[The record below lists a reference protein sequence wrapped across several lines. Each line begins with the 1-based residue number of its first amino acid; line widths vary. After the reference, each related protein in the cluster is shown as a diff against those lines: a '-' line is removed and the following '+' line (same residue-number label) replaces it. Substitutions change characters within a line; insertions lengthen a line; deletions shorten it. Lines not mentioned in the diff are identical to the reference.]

1 MEMER
6 VLCLRRD
13 QGEGRESAI
22 IRGDLRAC
30 GNAECAWRSVSSL
43 ASMDDLAEI
52 MDAFRPTGI
61 VWSSAGLCR
70 RLEQVTQSAVE
81 RQWPSVRAM
90 WFEHDFE
97 VPIRSRLPRL
107 NVGWPSLAGRIAV
120 PSGRGPGSAL
130 ELAAPGM
137 VVELL
142 EWSDPDR
149 DGRSRPTTRTVW
161 PEEAVIGARY
171 ELVVT
176 AACGWIRRRLGVHVR
191 VVGFAPPLPGDPR
204 WRPRFVRRLTPPS
217 DVPLEGVTLAG
228 AHVTAAVRQ
237 AFRPEDPALVGGKIF
252 VGLRV
257 KPHDRLEDPA
267 LGTADDVALTRRGR
281 RAGALE
287 IEVEVQ
293 GFASPRFLR
302 MLSDRIDRDLR
313 RRSAEYQAL
322 RDARRLR
329 RPEVRICTSAAAAHE
344 RLSREMALDGP
355 VRANL
360 IESVRRYVPQSTP

>member
-1 MEMER
+1 M
-6 VLCLRRD
+6 
-13 QGEGRESAI
+13 
-22 IRGDLRAC
+22 
-30 GNAECAWRSVSSL
+30 
-43 ASMDDLAEI
+43 
-52 MDAFRPTGI
+52 
-61 VWSSAGLCR
+61 
-70 RLEQVTQSAVE
+70 
-81 RQWPSVRAM
+81 
-90 WFEHDFE
+90 
-97 VPIRSRLPRL
+97 
-107 NVGWPSLAGRIAV
+107 
-120 PSGRGPGSAL
+120 
-130 ELAAPGM
+130 
-137 VVELL
+137 
-142 EWSDPDR
+142 
-149 DGRSRPTTRTVW
+149 
-161 PEEAVIGARY
+161 
-171 ELVVT
+171 
-176 AACGWIRRRLGVHVR
+176 R

-252 VGLRV
+252 VGLGV
-257 KPHDRLEDPA
+257 TPHERPEDSALEA
-267 LGTADDVALTRRGR
+267 ADDVAFSRRGR

-322 RDARRLR
+322 RDARGLR
-329 RPEVRICTSAAAAHE
+329 RPEVRICTSTAAAHE

-360 IESVRRYVPQSTP
+360 IESVRRYVPQSAS